1 MRETQEL
8 VTIIPWTFIAQI
20 CNLFIQMYLIKRFLF
35 KPVLAI
41 LDKRRAMAD
50 AQIQDAKKAKEEAET
65 MKAGYESD
73 MAKAKETANAIMQNA
88 ERDAAARSE
97 AIINEAQNQ
106 AASIKAKAEADII
119 QEKKKAVNDIKNEI
133 GGIAMDI
140 AGKVIEREISEED
153 HRKLINEF
161 IENVGEAS

>member
-8 VTIIPWTFIAQI
+8 VTIIPWTFMAQI